1 VLDSTDALNL
11 TELPGKVAVIGGGYV
26 GLEFAGFFAAAGVE
40 VVVLEMLPQVA
51 SGCDHDISGRLQ
63 QALRKAGIVIKTSHR
78 VTSIEDGSVYCE
90 DPGGV
95 QTRIHADC
103 ILNASGRVPVTD
115 GLSLETVGVDFD
127 RNGIRT
133 SDQGRTNIPGI
144 WACGDVTGRRLL
156 AHAATREGVVA
167 VKTMFGEKDRIRY
180 DTIPSVIYTH
190 PEAASVGKTE
200 EELKALGVEY
210 KKAMVPMAV
219 AGRYL
224 VENEGATGIVKV
236 LAGAQYGEILGV
248 HTLGDLSSEFIVAAA
263 QMIQGEMC
271 IEDVESVVFPHPT
284 VSEAL
289 KQAIM
294 ELTN

>member
-1 VLDSTDALNL
+1 
-11 TELPGKVAVIGGGYV
+11 
-26 GLEFAGFFAAAGVE
+26 
-40 VVVLEMLPQVA
+40 
-51 SGCDHDISGRLQ
+51 
-63 QALRKAGIVIKTSHR
+63 
-78 VTSIEDGSVYCE
+78 
-90 DPGGV
+90 
-95 QTRIHADC
+95 
-103 ILNASGRVPVTD
+103 
-115 GLSLETVGVDFD
+115 
-127 RNGIRT
+127 
-133 SDQGRTNIPGI
+133 
-144 WACGDVTGRRLL
+144 
-156 AHAATREGVVA
+156 
-167 VKTMFGEKDRIRY
+167 MFGEKDRIRY